1 MKKIKNI
8 ILGLLIIIATNV
20 SAQTTPPNTTNG
32 HGLTTNQAPPGGG
45 APIENG
51 LFILLSLGSAFGV
64 YSVKRRNDSLKLT
77 NQEN

>member
-20 SAQTTPPNTTNG
+20 SAQTSPPNTTNG

-45 APIENG
+45 APIEDA
-51 LFILLSLGSAFGV
+51 LPILLSLGIAFGV
-64 YSVKRRNDSLKLT
+64 YSFKRRNESLTPT
-77 NQEN
+77 NPED